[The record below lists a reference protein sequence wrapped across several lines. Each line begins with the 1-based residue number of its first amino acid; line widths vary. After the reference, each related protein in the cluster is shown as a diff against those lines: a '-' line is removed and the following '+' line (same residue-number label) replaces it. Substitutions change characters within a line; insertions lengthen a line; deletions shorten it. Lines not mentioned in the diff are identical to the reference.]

1 MINDMGIGG
10 AAVSTTTMV
19 GSAKA
24 GEAQRYSPSMQA
36 LHWVVALLM
45 FSVVPLAW
53 VMVSMPK
60 DAAAR
65 NLFFMLHKSIGIT
78 ILVLAAVR
86 LIIRASRPIPPEP
99 AGTPRW
105 MAVSAVA
112 SHWLLYGVLF
122 AMPISGYISSTT
134 GPYGVNYFG
143 LFNLPQLPQSQVLS
157 EDAISVHLVLQWAV
171 YALIAVHVLATAWH
185 VVVRRDGL
193 LARELP
199 YQRLN

>member
-1 MINDMGIGG
+1 M
-10 AAVSTTTMV
+10 STTTMV
-19 GSAKA
+19 GSA
-24 GEAQRYSPSMQA
+24 GIGQAQRYSAGMQA

-53 VMVSMPK
+53 VMVEIPK
-60 DAAAR
+60 GVAGRDTIY
-65 NLFFMLHKSIGIT
+65 MLHKSLGVT
-78 ILVLAAVR
+78 ILVLAAIR
-86 LIIRASRPIPPEP
+86 LIVRVSRPVPPEP

-105 MAVSAVA
+105 MAVAAVA
-112 SHWLLYGVLF
+112 SHWLLYGILF
-122 AMPISGYISSTT
+122 TMPITGYIASSA

-143 LFNLPQLPQSQVLS
+143 LFHLPQLPQNKDLA
-157 EDAISVHLVLQWAV
+157 ETAISIHLLVQWAV

-199 YQRLN
+199 SQRLN

>member
-1 MINDMGIGG
+1 
-10 AAVSTTTMV
+10 MV
-19 GSAKA
+19 GSVRA
-24 GEAQRYSPSMQA
+24 GEVQRYSASMQA

-53 VMVSMPK
+53 VMVEIPRGGAGR
-60 DAAAR
+60 DT
-65 NLFFMLHKSIGIT
+65 FFMLHKSIGIT
-78 ILVLAAVR
+78 ILALAAIR
-86 LIIRASRPIPPEP
+86 LVIRASRPIPPEP

-112 SHWLLYGVLF
+112 SHWLLYGILF
-122 AMPISGYISSTT
+122 AMPITGYIASAAA
-134 GPYGVNYFG
+134 PYGVNYFG
-143 LFNLPQLPQSQVLS
+143 LFNLPQLPQNKEVA
-157 EDAISVHLVLQWAV
+157 ETAISIHLLLQWAV

-199 YQRLN
+199 YQRFN

>member
-1 MINDMGIGG
+1 MG
-10 AAVSTTTMV
+10 ATTMV
-19 GSAKA
+19 GSAET
-24 GEAQRYSPSMQA
+24 GEVQRYSASMQA

-45 FSVVPLAW
+45 FSVIPLAW
-53 VMVSMPK
+53 VMVEMPK

-65 NLFFMLHKSIGIT
+65 NLFFTLHKSVGIT

-86 LIIRASRPIPPEP
+86 LIVRASRPIPPEP

-122 AMPISGYISSTT
+122 AMPISGYIASAA

-143 LFNLPQLPQSQVLS
+143 LFNLPLLPQSKALS
-157 EDAISVHLVLQWAV
+157 ENAISIHLVLQWAV

-199 YQRLN
+199 YQRMN